1 MQEVHLGNLSN
12 VLLAGDN
19 CVNSVLFWKIAK
31 KNTLVCSP
39 SNMSTPGQGSTW
51 AALEF
56 SKCWDFNSWIHLS
69 LTCTDK
75 NYGIFIKFGPLP
87 IAMFKRFYRSAAKMR
102 LSFVELK
109 ICLGKAEQFH
119 LEALYHSAG
128 DNGGKN
134 SCTQPEDTEF
144 LILSGAWSSYIGIK
158 TITT

>member
-1 MQEVHLGNLSN
+1 
-12 VLLAGDN
+12 
-19 CVNSVLFWKIAK
+19 
-31 KNTLVCSP
+31 
-39 SNMSTPGQGSTW
+39 MSTPGQGSTW

-87 IAMFKRFYRSAAKMR
+87 IAMSKRFYRSAAKMR

-144 LILSGAWSSYIGIK
+144 LILSGVWSSYIGIK

>member
-1 MQEVHLGNLSN
+1 MLT
-12 VLLAGDN
+12 
-19 CVNSVLFWKIAK
+19 LFFSGKLRRKIHWFA
-31 KNTLVCSP
+31 VSP

-51 AALEF
+51 AAPEF

-69 LTCTDK
+69 LICTDK

-87 IAMFKRFYRSAAKMR
+87 IAMSKRFYRSAAKMR

-144 LILSGAWSSYIGIK
+144 LILSGVWSSYIGIK